1 MLARHVK
8 GRCKFGKLRRCRGT
22 EDILLTV
29 SMTTARARLEE
40 LVDLASRGEIVTVTR
55 YGKPVATIISMKQ
68 GAEIYPELR
77 REPAAAVEG

>member
-1 MLARHVK
+1 LKNWSTSQVA
-8 GRCKFGKLRRCRGT
+8 
-22 EDILLTV
+22 
-29 SMTTARARLEE
+29 A
-40 LVDLASRGEIVTVTR
+40 IVTVTR